1 MSTEDEIPPETADE
15 TRLRTGWTTGACAA
29 AAAKAAF
36 SALRG
41 AGFLDP
47 VTITLPRG
55 QTPSFSLALAEQG
68 AGWARA
74 GVIKDAGDDPDVTHG
89 AMIVAELRPAE
100 GLQFRGGAGV
110 GVVTKP
116 GLPIP
121 PGEPAINPAPRAL
134 IEAGLRDLAGDGA
147 LDVAVEISVPGG
159 AEMAL
164 KTWNP
169 RLGIEGGISILGTTG
184 IVRPYSCAAWI
195 ASIHRGIDVARAT
208 GAAHAGAATGAT
220 SEAAARKIYAFPDHL
235 WLDMGDFV
243 GGMLKYLRSHPIPRL
258 TIAGGVGKMTK
269 LAQGASD
276 LHSKRSQVDFDA
288 LAETAK
294 SLRLDPGPVR
304 SANTAAEAHQAAGP
318 ALSAKVARKA
328 REEALKILAGAPV
341 DVEILV
347 VNRAGEVVG
356 RAGFEA

>member
-1 MSTEDEIPPETADE
+1 MSTDDETSAETTGD

-41 AGFLDP
+41 EGFPDP

-68 AGWARA
+68 GGWARA
-74 GVIKDAGDDPDVTHG
+74 GVVKDAGDDPDVTHG
-89 AMIVAELRPAE
+89 ALIVAELRPAE
-100 GLQFRGGAGV
+100 GLRFLGGAGV
-110 GVVTKP
+110 GMVTKP

-134 IEAGLRDLAGDGA
+134 IEASLRDLTGDAA
-147 LDVAVEISVPGG
+147 LNLAVEISVPGG

-208 GAAHAGAATGAT
+208 GAAHVGAATGST
-220 SEAAARKIYAFPDHL
+220 SEAAARKIYDLPDHL

-243 GGMLKYLRSHPIPRL
+243 GGMLKYLRTHPIPRL

-269 LAQGASD
+269 LAQGAAD
-276 LHSKRSQVDFDA
+276 LHSKRSQVDFEA
-288 LAETAK
+288 LAAAAQA
-294 SLRLDPGPVR
+294 LGLDPAPVK
-304 SANTAAEAHQAAGP
+304 SANTAAQAHQLAGP
-318 ALSAKVARKA
+318 ALTQEVAQRAKQ
-328 REEALKILAGAPV
+328 EALKILSGAPV
-341 DVEILV
+341 DVEVMV
-347 VNRAGEVVG
+347 VDRGGTVAG